1 MTNAP
6 TPQAHTEASPAVA
19 AGSDKAARGAGPA
32 PDNTA
37 PGTGASGIEVRD
49 TAAPDAAAL
58 DTATSWIPAHDDRP
72 RLGLRDLPW
81 RHRVAKVLR
90 YAARR
95 ADDQNL
101 TQTAS
106 SLTFTTVL
114 AIVPMLAVV
123 LSLFTAFPLFSDFRQ
138 ALEDFLANNL
148 MPATVSDTIM
158 KYLNMFAA
166 QASRLTAIGGVF
178 LIVTSISLI
187 MTIDRALNNIWNVKN
202 QRPLGQRIL
211 MYWAIIS
218 LGPVLVGASLWA
230 TSFLT
235 RESLGRVAEV
245 PAVVSV
251 ALSFVPVIA
260 TGLGFTVLFCMVPNR
275 EVRWK
280 DAMAGGFG
288 TAIALEIMKAG
299 FAYYLTRF
307 PSYTVI
313 YGAFA
318 TVPIFLLWIYLSW
331 LAVLFG
337 AAFAATLPLL
347 RLRRWAEHPAPGSPF
362 MNAMGVLALLHAA
375 RDATEPGRSAQFLG
389 NHLHVTQEELLP
401 VLDALT
407 QLGYVAQTRDKSS
420 RWMLACD
427 PRQALVGPVIDA
439 LLIDR
444 AHSGLD
450 LHPRL
455 QQALAG
461 SVAESAD
468 PCLEDIFAPAAG
480 APNPEA
486 AA

>member
-6 TPQAHTEASPAVA
+6 TPQAHTEAPLTATAGSGEAPREAGGGTSTEAAVA
-19 AGSDKAARGAGPA
+19 G
-32 PDNTA
+32 TA
-37 PGTGASGIEVRD
+37 SPWT
-49 TAAPDAAAL
+49 
-58 DTATSWIPAHDDRP
+58 PAHDDRP
-72 RLGLRDLPW
+72 RPGLRDLPW
-81 RHRVAKVLR
+81 RQRAVKVLG
-90 YAARR
+90 YAAQR
-95 ADDQNL
+95 ATDQNL

-148 MPATVSDTIM
+148 MPATVSDTVM

-178 LIVTSISLI
+178 LVVTSISLI
-187 MTIDRALNNIWNVKN
+187 MTIDRALNNIWNVRN

-230 TSFLT
+230 TSFLA

-245 PAVVSV
+245 PAVIGL
-251 ALSFVPVIA
+251 ALSFVPVVA
-260 TGLGFTVLFCMVPNR
+260 TGLGFTVLFSMVPNR

-288 TAIALEIMKAG
+288 TAIVLEIMKAG

-318 TVPIFLLWIYLSW
+318 TVPIFLLWIYMSW

-337 AAFAATLPLL
+337 AAVAATLPLL
-347 RLRRWAEHPAPGSPF
+347 RLRRWAEHPAPGSAF
-362 MNAMGVLALLHAA
+362 MNAMGVLAQLHAA
-375 RDATEPGRSAQFLG
+375 RNGTEPGRSMQFLS

-401 VLDALT
+401 VLDTLT
-407 QLGYVAQTRDKSS
+407 QLGYVAQTRDKSG

-427 PRQALVGPVIDA
+427 PRQAQLGAVVDA

-444 AHSGLD
+444 GNSGLEQ
-450 LHPRL
+450 HPRL
-455 QQALAG
+455 QQALADTFTPPLDR
-461 SVAESAD
+461 SL
-468 PCLEDIFAPAAG
+468 PLEDILGPGANEPSAQGAA
-480 APNPEA
+480 
-486 AA
+486 

>member
-6 TPQAHTEASPAVA
+6 TPQTRTEALPPAADGSGA
-19 AGSDKAARGAGPA
+19 APHGAGAGPS
-32 PDNTA
+32 
-37 PGTGASGIEVRD
+37 PGTDMPGAAVPGNRAADS
-49 TAAPDAAAL
+49 AAP
-58 DTATSWIPAHDDRP
+58 WIPAHDEHP
-72 RLGLRDLPW
+72 PPGLRDLPW
-81 RHRVAKVLR
+81 SQRAVKVLR

-95 ADDQNL
+95 AADQNL

-148 MPATVSDTIM
+148 MPATVSDTVM

-187 MTIDRALNNIWNVKN
+187 MTIDRALNNIWNVRN

-230 TSFLT
+230 TSFLA

-245 PAVVSV
+245 PAVIGL
-251 ALSFVPVIA
+251 ALSFVPVAA
-260 TGLGFTVLFCMVPNR
+260 TGLGFTVLFSMVPNR

-288 TAIALEIMKAG
+288 TAIVLEIMKAG

-318 TVPIFLLWIYLSW
+318 TVPIFLLWIYMSW

-337 AAFAATLPLL
+337 AAVAATLPLL
-347 RLRRWAEHPAPGSPF
+347 RLRRWAEHPAPGAAF
-362 MNAMGVLALLHAA
+362 MNAMGVLAQLHAA
-375 RDATEPGRSAQFLG
+375 RNGPEPGRSMQFLS

-407 QLGYVAQTRDKSS
+407 QLGYVAQTRDKSG

-427 PRQALVGPVIDA
+427 PRQAQLGSVVDA

-444 AHSGLD
+444 RHSGLE

-455 QQALAG
+455 QQALADTF
-461 SVAESAD
+461 APPLD
-468 PCLEDIFAPAAG
+468 RDLPLEDILGAG
-480 APNPEA
+480 ASEPDAQGA
-486 AA
+486 A